1 MNSSAG
7 VPEIEIAAVTKQYGN
22 AQVVLESIDLA
33 VAKQEFI
40 SIIGPSGCGKSTILK
55 LIAGL
60 IFPTSGTIRVDGMTP
75 LSARETISFVFQDA
89 TLLPWRTVKQNIG
102 LGLELEHVP
111 NERREKEIAALLDL
125 VGLKNVARSYP
136 RELSGGMKM
145 RVSIA
150 RALATNPRL
159 MLLDEPFAALD
170 EMSRDRLNEEIL
182 RLRAEQNW
190 TAVFVTHSVAEA
202 VFLSD
207 RIVVLAPNPGRIHA
221 EFRVELPSP
230 RTSAIRNSPEFYA
243 LAARVSRTLRETLRQ
258 WSSAPS
264 RCSTRSL
271 SSWRSWGFGSSYCGC
286 FMCRPSCCLRP
297 WLWHEPSVRACLR
310 C

>member
-1 MNSSAG
+1 MNANAG
-7 VPEIEIAAVTKQYGN
+7 IAEIEIAGVTKQYGD
-22 AQVVLESIDLA
+22 AHAVLESIDLV

-60 IFPTSGTIRVDGMTP
+60 ANPTSGTIRVDGMTP
-75 LSARETISFVFQDA
+75 LNARETISFVFQDA

-102 LGLELEHVP
+102 LGLELEHAP
-111 NERREKEIAALLDL
+111 STRRENEIAGLLDL
-125 VGLKNVARSYP
+125 VGLKHVAKSYP

-190 TAVFVTHSVAEA
+190 TAVFVTHSVSEA

-207 RIVVLAPNPGRIHA
+207 RIVVLAPNPGRIYA
-221 EFRVELPSP
+221 EFQVELPAP
-230 RTSAIRNSPEFYA
+230 RTSAIRNSPQFDA
-243 LAARVSRTLRETLRQ
+243 IVARVSHALRETLRQ
-258 WSSAPS
+258 
-264 RCSTRSL
+264 
-271 SSWRSWGFGSSYCGC
+271 
-286 FMCRPSCCLRP
+286 
-297 WLWHEPSVRACLR
+297 
-310 C
+310 

>member
-1 MNSSAG
+1 MNAAAG
-7 VPEIEIAAVTKQYGN
+7 VPEIEIAGVAKRYGSSH
-22 AQVVLESIDLA
+22 AVLESIDLV
-33 VAKQEFI
+33 VAKQEFV
-40 SIIGPSGCGKSTILK
+40 SLIGPSGCGKSTILK

-60 IFPTSGTIRVDGMTP
+60 TLPTCGVIRVDGMTP
-75 LSARETISFVFQDA
+75 LNARETISFVFQDA
-89 TLLPWRTVKQNIG
+89 TLLPWRTVKENIG
-102 LGLELEHVP
+102 LGLELEHAAKDH
-111 NERREKEIAALLDL
+111 REKEIAALLDL
-125 VGLKNVARSYP
+125 VGLKNVAKAYP

-190 TAVFVTHSVAEA
+190 TAVFVTHSVSEA

-221 EFRVELPSP
+221 EFQVGLPAP
-230 RTSAIRNSPEFYA
+230 RTSAMRNSPEFDA
-243 LAARVSRTLRETLRQ
+243 IVSRVSHTLRETLRQ
-258 WSSAPS
+258 
-264 RCSTRSL
+264 
-271 SSWRSWGFGSSYCGC
+271 
-286 FMCRPSCCLRP
+286 
-297 WLWHEPSVRACLR
+297 
-310 C
+310 

>member
-1 MNSSAG
+1 MNASPG
-7 VPEIEIAAVTKQYGN
+7 VPEIEIAGVTKRYGN
-22 AQVVLESIDLA
+22 GNAVVESLDLV
-33 VAKQEFI
+33 VAKEEFI
-40 SIIGPSGCGKSTILK
+40 SLIGPSGCGKSTILK

-60 IFPTSGTIRVDGMTP
+60 AVPTSGTIRVDGMAP
-75 LSARETISFVFQDA
+75 QNAREIISFVFQDA
-89 TLLPWRTVKQNIG
+89 TLLPWRTVQENIG
-102 LGLELEHVP
+102 LGLELEGAP
-111 NERREKEIAALLDL
+111 NGRREKETSALLEL
-125 VGLKNVARSYP
+125 VGLRHVARAYP

-190 TAVFVTHSVAEA
+190 TAVFVTHSVSEA

-221 EFRVELPSP
+221 EFAVPLPAP
-230 RTSAIRNSPEFYA
+230 RTPAIRNSQEFDVIV
-243 LAARVSRTLRETLRQ
+243 ARVSHALRETLR
-258 WSSAPS
+258 A
-264 RCSTRSL
+264 
-271 SSWRSWGFGSSYCGC
+271 
-286 FMCRPSCCLRP
+286 
-297 WLWHEPSVRACLR
+297 
-310 C
+310 

>member
-1 MNSSAG
+1 MSANVG
-7 VPEIEIAAVTKQYGN
+7 VPEIEIAGVTKQYRN
-22 AQVVLESIDLA
+22 AHAVLQSIDLA
-33 VAKQEFI
+33 VAKQEFV

-60 IFPTSGTIRVDGMTP
+60 AVPTSGTIRVDGMPP
-75 LSARETISFVFQDA
+75 LNARATISFVFQDA

-102 LGLELEHVP
+102 LGLELEHAP
-111 NERREKEIAALLDL
+111 NARREKEIASLLEL
-125 VGLKNVARSYP
+125 VGLNHVAKSYP

-150 RALATNPRL
+150 RALATNPQL

-190 TAVFVTHSVAEA
+190 TAVFVTHSVSEA

-207 RIVVLAPNPGRIHA
+207 RIVVLATNPGRIHA
-221 EFRVELPSP
+221 EFQVELPAP
-230 RTSAIRNSPEFYA
+230 RTSAIRNSPQFDA
-243 LAARVSRTLRETLRQ
+243 IVARVSHTLRETLQ
-258 WSSAPS
+258 S
-264 RCSTRSL
+264 
-271 SSWRSWGFGSSYCGC
+271 
-286 FMCRPSCCLRP
+286 
-297 WLWHEPSVRACLR
+297 
-310 C
+310 

>member
-1 MNSSAG
+1 MNAAAG
-7 VPEIEIAAVTKQYGN
+7 VLEIEIVGVTKQYGN
-22 AQVVLESIDLA
+22 SRAVLQSIDLNI
-33 VAKQEFI
+33 AKREFI

-60 IFPTSGTIRVDGMTP
+60 ANPTSGTIRVDGMTP
-75 LSARETISFVFQDA
+75 QNARETISFVFQDA
-89 TLLPWRTVKQNIG
+89 TLLPWRTVTQNIG

-111 NERREKEIAALLDL
+111 GDRREKEIAGLLEL
-125 VGLKNVARSYP
+125 VGLKHVAKSYP

-190 TAVFVTHSVAEA
+190 TAVFVTHSVSEA

-207 RIVVLAPNPGRIHA
+207 RIVVLAPNPGRVYA
-221 EFRVELPSP
+221 EFRVELPAP
-230 RTSAIRNSPEFYA
+230 HTSAIRNSQEFDA
-243 LAARVSRTLRETLRQ
+243 IVSRVSHTLRETLR
-258 WSSAPS
+258 P
-264 RCSTRSL
+264 
-271 SSWRSWGFGSSYCGC
+271 
-286 FMCRPSCCLRP
+286 
-297 WLWHEPSVRACLR
+297 
-310 C
+310 

>member
-1 MNSSAG
+1 MNAIAD
-7 VPEIEIAAVTKQYGN
+7 VPEIEIAGVTKQYGN
-22 AQVVLESIDLA
+22 AHAVLESIDLV

-60 IFPTSGTIRVDGMTP
+60 VAPTSGAIRVDGMTP
-75 LSARETISFVFQDA
+75 LNARETISFVFQDA

-102 LGLELEHVP
+102 LGLELERVP
-111 NERREKEIAALLDL
+111 NERREKEIATLLEL
-125 VGLKNVARSYP
+125 VGLKNVAKSYP
-136 RELSGGMKM
+136 RELSGGMRM

-150 RALATNPRL
+150 RALATNPRV

-190 TAVFVTHSVAEA
+190 TAVFVTHSVSEA

-221 EFRVELPSP
+221 EFRMELPAQ
-230 RTSAIRNSPEFYA
+230 RTSAIRNSPEYDA
-243 LAARVSRTLRETLRQ
+243 MVARVSHTLRETLRQ
-258 WSSAPS
+258 
-264 RCSTRSL
+264 
-271 SSWRSWGFGSSYCGC
+271 
-286 FMCRPSCCLRP
+286 
-297 WLWHEPSVRACLR
+297 
-310 C
+310 

>member
-7 VPEIEIAAVTKQYGN
+7 APEIEIVAVTKQYGN

-60 IFPTSGTIRVDGMTP
+60 TFPTSGTIRVDGMTP

-190 TAVFVTHSVAEA
+190 TAVFVTHSVSEA

-207 RIVVLAPNPGRIHA
+207 RIVVLAPDPGRIQA

-230 RTSAIRNSPEFYA
+230 RTSAIRNSPEFDA
-243 LAARVSRTLRETLRQ
+243 LAARVSHTLRETLRQ
-258 WSSAPS
+258 
-264 RCSTRSL
+264 
-271 SSWRSWGFGSSYCGC
+271 
-286 FMCRPSCCLRP
+286 
-297 WLWHEPSVRACLR
+297 
-310 C
+310 